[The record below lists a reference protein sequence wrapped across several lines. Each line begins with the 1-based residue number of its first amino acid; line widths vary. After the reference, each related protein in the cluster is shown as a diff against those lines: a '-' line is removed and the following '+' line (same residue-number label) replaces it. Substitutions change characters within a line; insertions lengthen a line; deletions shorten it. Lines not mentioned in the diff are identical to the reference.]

1 MESIAR
7 GVLVFDIDG
16 VLVDVTDSYR
26 ATIVQV
32 VHHFT
37 GRTIEPEVIQDYK
50 NRGGWNND
58 WLLSQKLIF
67 DLEGKEVRYQA
78 LVDVFQSYFLGTSA
92 QEGLR
97 SKERWIPRPAFLS
110 DLSATYDLAI
120 FTGRLRA
127 EAQYTLDQFAPG
139 IHWTE
144 IAADDTVPRPK
155 PSPDGL
161 LQIQAI
167 HAGRE
172 LLYFGDT
179 VDDAVSARD
188 AGVRFVGIS
197 HSKNPKQ
204 QELSTLLRQHGAV
217 AVLENINEIA
227 EVL

>member
-1 MESIAR
+1 MESITR
-7 GVLVFDIDG
+7 GVLVFDMDG
-16 VLVDVTDSYR
+16 VLVDVRDSYR
-26 ATIVQV
+26 ATIVEV
-32 VHHFT
+32 VRHFT
-37 GRTIEPEVIQDYK
+37 GRTIEPELIQEYK

-58 WLLSQKLIF
+58 WLLSQKMIF

-78 LVDVFQSYFLGTSA
+78 LVDVFQNYFLGTPS
-92 QEGLR
+92 QGGLR
-97 SKERWIPRPAFLS
+97 LQERWIPRPDLLTE
-110 DLSATYDLAI
+110 LSAKYDLAI

-127 EAQYTLDQFAPG
+127 EAEHTLDRFAPG
-139 IHWTE
+139 IVWTE

-161 LQIQAI
+161 LQIQRI
-167 HAGRE
+167 HPGRE

-179 VDDAVSARD
+179 IDDAASARD

-197 HSKNPKQ
+197 HSGNPRQ
-204 QELSTLLRQHGAV
+204 EELSTLLRQHGAV